1 MIVSVTVISYNSSAT
16 IIDTLESIVSQ
27 SVGANNIELIVSD
40 DYSSDDTL
48 KKIEKWI
55 SEFGGMFYSTRVIS
69 SDRNTGVSS
78 NINRELMTR
87 IAEQSWKGEKDF
99 LKAA

>member
-40 DYSSDDTL
+40 DCSSDDTL
-48 KKIEKWI
+48 KK
-55 SEFGGMFYSTRVIS
+55 
-69 SDRNTGVSS
+69 
-78 NINRELMTR
+78 NREMDL
-87 IAEQSWKGEKDF
+87 
-99 LKAA
+99 